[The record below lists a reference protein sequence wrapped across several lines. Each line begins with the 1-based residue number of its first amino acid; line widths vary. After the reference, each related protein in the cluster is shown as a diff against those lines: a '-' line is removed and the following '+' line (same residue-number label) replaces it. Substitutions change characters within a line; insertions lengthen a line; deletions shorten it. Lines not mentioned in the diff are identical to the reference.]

1 MHTLTHRGTASLL
14 LILTA
19 IAVAACGDEIEPASG
34 PPQVVEVTA
43 EDAGTTVELVTDDEV
58 VITLESNVT
67 TGFAWTLARA
77 PDDGVLELVDSTYVE
92 PETELVGAGGEEV
105 WTFRAVGAGTTD
117 LELSYERSSGETA
130 GEPFAL
136 TVVVSA

>member
-19 IAVAACGDEIEPASG
+19 IAVAACGDESEPASG

-77 PDDGVLELVDSTYVE
+77 PDDEVLKLVDSTYVE
-92 PETELVGAGGEEV
+92 ADTELVGAGGEEV
-105 WTFRAVGAGTTD
+105 WTFRAIRAGTTD

>member
-1 MHTLTHRGTASLL
+1 MHTLTHRGTACLL

-19 IAVAACGDEIEPASG
+19 IAVAACGDETEPASG
-34 PPQVVEVTA
+34 PPQVAEVTA
-43 EDAGTTVELVTDDEV
+43 QDAGTTVELVTDDEV

-77 PDDGVLELVDSTYVE
+77 PDDEVLELVDSTYVE

-105 WTFRAVGAGTTD
+105 WTFRAIGAGATD

-136 TVVVSA
+136 TVVVTA

>member
-1 MHTLTHRGTASLL
+1 MQTLTYRCTASLL

-19 IAVAACGDEIEPASG
+19 IAVAACGDETEPASG

-43 EDAGTTVELVTDDEV
+43 EDAGTTVELLPDDEV
-58 VITLESNVT
+58 VVTLESNIT
-67 TGFAWTLARA
+67 TGFAWTLSRTPGAE
-77 PDDGVLELVDSTYVE
+77 VLELVDSTYVQ
-92 PETELVGAGGEEV
+92 PETDLVGAGGEEV
-105 WTFRAVGAGTTD
+105 WTFRAVGAGTTH
-117 LELSYERSSGETA
+117 LELSYERSSGESA

>member
-19 IAVAACGDEIEPASG
+19 VAVAACGDETEPASG

-117 LELSYERSSGETA
+117 LELSYDRSSGETA
-130 GEPFAL
+130 GEGFAL

>member
-19 IAVAACGDEIEPASG
+19 VAVAACGDETEPASG

-58 VITLESNVT
+58 VVTLESNVT